1 MTRRLLLLTLLAGA
15 ALAKGPDAGTPNPA
29 WLGERMPLNLPVL
42 TPADL
47 TFKNATERQ
56 YLIFNLLAGGKV
68 AWDRGDWEGAAS
80 RWEALLRTPGLTAE
94 LDGLVRPLV
103 LAAREKAGKGGSALP
118 PPPTDSSVTM
128 TPMDEPA
135 APTAEARRVVP
146 TVQTVTGVISGGGSH
161 GPGGAIIIIRRADG
175 QTPKPRPTRVKA
187 IVQKDKRFVPH
198 VLAVP
203 MGSTV
208 EFRNEDEIFH
218 SVFSLSKPNDFD
230 LGSYDQRAV
239 REQVFASP
247 GVIHLLCNIHTS
259 MQGWVYVSDS
269 PWFAQA
275 DLNGRFSVKNVP
287 DGAYKVEVWHEWSTR
302 TVTKDLKVVAGMGEF
317 SAAVEGDRQPLTFVP
332 DKSGKPRQSQ
342 LGY

>member
-1 MTRRLLLLTLLAGA
+1 
-15 ALAKGPDAGTPNPA
+15 
-29 WLGERMPLNLPVL
+29 MPLQLPV
-42 TPADL
+42 TSPADL
-47 TFKNATERQ
+47 TFKVAAEKQ

-80 RWEALLRTPGLTAE
+80 RWEALVRTPGLTVE
-94 LDGLVRPLV
+94 LDALVRPLA
-103 LAAREKAGKGGSALP
+103 LAAREKAGGKGSVSLP
-118 PPPTDSSVTM
+118 PPPTDSVVTM
-128 TPMDEPA
+128 TPMDES
-135 APTAEARRVVP
+135 APTAEPRRVVP

-161 GPGGAIIIIRRADG
+161 GPGGAIIVLRRADG

-203 MGSTV
+203 LGSTV

-275 DLNGRFSVKNVP
+275 DLTGRFTVKNVP
-287 DGAYKVEVWHEWSTR
+287 DGAYKVEVWHEWSTKA
-302 TVTKDLKVVAGMGEF
+302 VVKDLKVAAGLAEF
-317 SAAVEGDRQPLTFVP
+317 TAAVEGDRQPLTFVP